1 MPQSRKEVSGLD
13 SAELPLL
20 PAVRLVLLEALQNQG
35 LLPNNPQHSKMRA
48 MPVLSF

>member
-20 PAVRLVLLEALQNQG
+20 PAVRLVLLEE
-35 LLPNNPQHSKMRA
+35 LLPNNPQRSKMRA
-48 MPVLSF
+48 MPVLPF